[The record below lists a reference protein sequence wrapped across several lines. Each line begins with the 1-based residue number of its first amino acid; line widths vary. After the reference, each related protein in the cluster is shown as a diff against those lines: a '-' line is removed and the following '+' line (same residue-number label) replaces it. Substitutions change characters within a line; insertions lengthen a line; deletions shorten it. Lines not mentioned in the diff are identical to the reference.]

1 MKNKIIEYYRDR
13 VYGVVKFYV
22 KDPKIAEAIR
32 TLTARVTISEADM
45 SALKVLGFEFQE
57 VLSPKLDK

>member
-32 TLTARVTISEADM
+32 TLTGRVTISEADM
-45 SALKVLGFEFQE
+45 SALKTLGYEFQE